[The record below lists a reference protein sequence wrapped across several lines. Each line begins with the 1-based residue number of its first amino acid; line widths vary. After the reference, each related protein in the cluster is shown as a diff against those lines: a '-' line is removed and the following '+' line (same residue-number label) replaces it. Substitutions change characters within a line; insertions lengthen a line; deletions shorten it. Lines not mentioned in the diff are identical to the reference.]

1 MKFSSVTI
9 TIFHPFIPEDLTSF
23 THNAII
29 DKIDSMCL
37 FKSLAY
43 RSTELS
49 SYCSATMRKG

>member
-1 MKFSSVTI
+1 MKFSSVTE
-9 TIFHPFIPEDLTSF
+9 TIFHPFIPDDLTSF

-29 DKIDSMCL
+29 DKINS
-37 FKSLAY
+37 AY